1 MKGLENALIVGNA
14 KYEELAARATAQAS
28 KHLPTYLRQYVYPA
42 EQLMQKRPM
51 KPFENSVSPSV
62 LMRIRSKIK
71 KQIRKT

>member
-14 KYEELAARATAQAS
+14 KYEELAARVTAQTS
-28 KHLPTYLRQYVYPA
+28 KHLPTHFHQYPA

-51 KPFENSVSPSV
+51 KPFENSESPSV
-62 LMRIRSKIK
+62 LMRIRSTIK